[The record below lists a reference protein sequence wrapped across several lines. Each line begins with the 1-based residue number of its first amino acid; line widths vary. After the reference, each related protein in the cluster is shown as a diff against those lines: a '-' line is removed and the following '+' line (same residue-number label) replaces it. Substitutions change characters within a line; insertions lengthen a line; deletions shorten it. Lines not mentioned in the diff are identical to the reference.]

1 MDRRLALT
9 LAVAGFSAMSFGV
22 TSTHAQGS
30 STPARLRGT
39 IDEVAADGLQLT
51 LRDNT
56 KATVKLPAGVR
67 IVWLTE
73 AQPADIQKG
82 SYVGTAAIPQ
92 PDGSLKALE
101 VQVFPPSMRGV
112 GEGTHPWDTGPG
124 SSMTNGTVGSLEKAS
139 GRVITITYKGGEK
152 RVVVPDGVPI
162 VTYEPATRAA
172 LTPGAHVLING
183 TRAADGTFTPTS
195 ISVGKNGLVPPM

>member
-1 MDRRLALT
+1 MNRRLLLT
-9 LAVAGFSAMSFGV
+9 LAGAAFFAMSFGV
-22 TSTHAQGS
+22 ASTHAQGTG
-30 STPARLRGT
+30 TPARLRGT
-39 IDEVAADGLQLT
+39 IDEVATDGLQLT

-56 KATVKLPAGVR
+56 KTTVKLPANVR

-73 AQPADIQKG
+73 AQPGDIQKG

-101 VQVFPPSMRGV
+101 VQVFPPSMRGI
-112 GEGTHPWDTGPG
+112 GEGTRPWDTGPG
-124 SSMTNGTVGSLEKAS
+124 SSMTNGTVGSLMSAN

-152 RVVVPDGVPI
+152 RVLVPDGVPI
-162 VTYEPATRAA
+162 VTYEPADRAA
-172 LTPGAHVLING
+172 LTVGAHVLING
-183 TRAADGTFTPTS
+183 TRAADGTFTPIS